1 LWKVSGSWEFAVYG
15 GLVPY
20 VNPMNNLF
28 EAYQIELDELDMWI
42 PSLNMNSEFSVYLTV
57 ALRPGCDL

>member
-1 LWKVSGSWEFAVYG
+1 
-15 GLVPY
+15 VPY